1 LRNFPVFSVLHSQRV
16 VEKLAGV
23 RPDDVYIRGHR
34 PDTLVVKIAFFA
46 MGSRNN
52 TRLIEEKL
60 VYLPN
65 SEV

>member
-1 LRNFPVFSVLHSQRV
+1 
-16 VEKLAGV
+16 LAGV

-52 TRLIEEKL
+52 ARLIEEKL